1 MLKRREG
8 ATAAAAATGGR
19 KKGAVATW
27 PLRTYMYAIYRHV
40 RRTAGDRALAAAAP
54 ALISQEPVS
63 SNKTNKV
70 TVVVLHVGI
79 WRR

>member
-1 MLKRREG
+1 MPKRREG
-8 ATAAAAATGGR
+8 AAAAAAATGGR

-27 PLRTYMYAIYRHV
+27 PLRTYAIYRHV